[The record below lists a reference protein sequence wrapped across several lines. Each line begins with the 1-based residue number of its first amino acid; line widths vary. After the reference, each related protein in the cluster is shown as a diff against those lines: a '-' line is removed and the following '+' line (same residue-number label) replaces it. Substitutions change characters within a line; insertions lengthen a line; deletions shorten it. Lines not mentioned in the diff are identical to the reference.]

1 MQTVDKAMALLG
13 HFCPAQPEIGLSE
26 LGRMAGFDKAA
37 TRRFLVA
44 LSKHGFIEQ
53 NQDNKKYRLG
63 SAFLHFARIREAT
76 LPLVSIVQPV
86 LNDLAASTG
95 ETAHASILSGYSLAT
110 IAVAESQ
117 RATRANVD
125 PAEPLP
131 LYATASGLVCLAFGT
146 ASLRDDYSKQ
156 VQFKR
161 IAANTL
167 TSKKALKEKV
177 AETFVQGFGR
187 AHRSFE
193 SDIIGT
199 AAPIFNQSGA
209 AFGAVAV
216 AAVASRFNTATE
228 RLIVRRVLEAARA
241 VTQATGGVMHE
252 NVKHAAGA
260 SLK

>member
-26 LGRMAGFDKAA
+26 LGRMTGFDKAA

-76 LPLVSIVQPV
+76 LPLVSIVQPI
-86 LNDLAASTG
+86 LNELAASTG

-131 LYATASGLVCLAFGT
+131 LYATASGLVCLAFGLP
-146 ASLRDDYSKQ
+146 SLFDDYSKH

-177 AETFVQGFGR
+177 AETLEQGFGC
-187 AHRSFE
+187 ANRSFE

-209 AFGAVAV
+209 AYGAVAV
-216 AAVASRFNTATE
+216 AAVASRFDPATK
-228 RLIVRRVLEAARA
+228 RKIIHNVVDAAMS
-241 VTQATGGVMHE
+241 VTHATGGLVHGQ
-252 NVKHAAGA
+252 VFAAAGK
-260 SLK
+260 LRK